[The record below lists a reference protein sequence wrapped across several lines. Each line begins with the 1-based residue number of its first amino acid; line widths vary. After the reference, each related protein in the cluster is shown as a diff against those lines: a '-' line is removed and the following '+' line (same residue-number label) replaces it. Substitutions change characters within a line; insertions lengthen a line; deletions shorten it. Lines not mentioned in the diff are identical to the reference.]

1 MQLYL
6 FDAAGAKPAVHSHIQ
21 AFHRTIPINWCASGG
36 SDTHHKITI
45 ATDLHAEISA
55 KLRRSEHDLAQ
66 SKTDYHKEKIRAVV
80 DTKHA
85 LGKVRTSAAS
95 RTVGCGKWL
104 NRLCAVTGAG
114 ERSHEHQPF
123 QSGSDSSPPQQQQGG
138 ASAGSGGRGY
148 RRRDHATT
156 AALLHRR
163 GDGED
168 PQRYIVVCSY
178 WLLCHNIKAKL
189 KTVTRIVR
197 TLAK

>member
-1 MQLYL
+1 MDAHSESPQMQLYL

-85 LGKVRTSAAS
+85 LGKVRASAAPRTAGFVTSDYLLFVLLPRYWRAVPRTSAVS
-95 RTVGCGKWL
+95 VW
-104 NRLCAVTGAG
+104 
-114 ERSHEHQPF
+114 
-123 QSGSDSSPPQQQQGG
+123 
-138 ASAGSGGRGY
+138 
-148 RRRDHATT
+148 
-156 AALLHRR
+156 
-163 GDGED
+163 
-168 PQRYIVVCSY
+168 I
-178 WLLCHNIKAKL
+178 
-189 KTVTRIVR
+189 
-197 TLAK
+197 